1 MLRTSF
7 IAMYKNLVF
16 WAWPAFGR
24 PLSKVAQ
31 QSSFQSLATP
41 PASATGL
48 WSEETSR
55 KEEPP
60 ERRWKSAEG
69 CWKQGVDGR
78 EKEETKDGEWN
89 GWGIDL
95 LFN

>member
-7 IAMYKNLVF
+7 IAMYKNLGV

-48 WSEETSR
+48 WSKKTSKRGENKTSERGESAEETENKKWMS
-55 KEEPP
+55 ET
-60 ERRWKSAEG
+60 
-69 CWKQGVDGR
+69 
-78 EKEETKDGEWN
+78 KEETKDEEWKK
-89 GWGIDL
+89 
-95 LFN
+95 